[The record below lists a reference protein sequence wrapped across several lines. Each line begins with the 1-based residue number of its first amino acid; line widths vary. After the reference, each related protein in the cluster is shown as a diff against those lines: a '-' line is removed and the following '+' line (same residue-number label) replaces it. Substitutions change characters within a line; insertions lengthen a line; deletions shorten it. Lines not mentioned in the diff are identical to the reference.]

1 MSEPAD
7 EARTETAGADAAAR
21 VDAIPAAGEDAA
33 AQKPPSRPPA
43 EIRADL
49 FKERVELGASFD
61 ALRVDLEEAAD
72 GARNRA
78 AAVGR
83 KAKIIAP
90 AVGAAVAAALFLRSR
105 ARRKR

>member
-7 EARTETAGADAAAR
+7 EARTGTAGA
-21 VDAIPAAGEDAA
+21 DAA

-49 FKERVELGASFD
+49 FKERVELGASFA
-61 ALRVDLEEAAD
+61 ALRTDLEEAAD
-72 GARNRA
+72 GARKRA
-78 AAVGR
+78 ADVGR

-90 AVGAAVAAALFLRSR
+90 AVGAALAIALVLRSR
-105 ARRKR
+105 ARGKR